1 MFILKSL
8 VTGEER
14 DSEQK
19 PMLVHGIWEC
29 GSFRVTD
36 PMGTDYEVVEIVAA
50 QKRQITGLAFRKR
63 FSRTEKAVMELA
75 AIDNPSG
82 TVEERQQAAAMRADL
97 KDNNAATFIDLDD
110 ERTREGVQYLEAV
123 GLLDDGRA
131 LEILDA
137 PVQDV
142 ERLTGE
148 LG

>member
-1 MFILKSL
+1 MFILKQL
-8 VTGEER
+8 LNGAER
-14 DSEQK
+14 ESEQR
-19 PMLVHGIWEC
+19 PVLVSGVWEC

-36 PMGTDYEVVEIVAA
+36 PTGTDYEVVEVVAA
-50 QKRQITGLAFRKR
+50 QARQITGLAFRKR
-63 FSRTEKAVMELA
+63 FSRGEKAAMELA

-97 KDNNAATFIDLDD
+97 KDNDAAKFIDLDD
-110 ERTREGVQYLEAV
+110 ARTRESVQYLEAI

-142 ERLTGE
+142 ERPTGE